1 MNLYFENKDTKIYND
16 DNLDVLKGLADNSIN
31 LIYCDILYNTGKKF
45 DDYDDDLGTPLEAME
60 WYRPRIE
67 QMKRV
72 LAEDGSI
79 YIHCNWR
86 IDSYIRVLMDEIFG
100 MKNFRNRIY
109 RKHSDTRVF
118 YENYDSQMD
127 VIFYYVKDR
136 YNFTF
141 NKMLGSKLYVVP
153 LVENGIVHNHSYRV
167 IYKNEATGKVF
178 DFNPYE
184 LTKHWLVSTK
194 EIVEMFNRDEIVF
207 IDGLPCAKTYE
218 IPIGN
223 LWDEDNMLDAYKRDR
238 KSMVYDTPKPEA
250 VLERVITVS
259 SNEGEIVADFFLG
272 GGTTAVVT
280 KKLNRKGIFC
290 DISEKACKVTI
301 QKLSDIK

>member
-100 MKNFRNRIY
+100 IKNFRNRVY

-127 VIFYYVKDR
+127 IILYYTKDR
-136 YNFTF
+136 HNFTF
-141 NKMLGSKLYVVP
+141 NKIVGNKLYVVP
-153 LVENGIVHNHSYRV
+153 LVENGIVDGSSNE
-167 IYKNEATGKVF
+167 IIIKNKETKETF
-178 DFNPYE
+178 KFNPFNVN
-184 LTKHWLVSTK
+184 KHWLVSYK
-194 EIVEMFNRDEIVF
+194 EI
-207 IDGLPCAKTYE
+207 C
-218 IPIGN
+218 
-223 LWDEDNMLDAYKRDR
+223 
-238 KSMVYDTPKPEA
+238 
-250 VLERVITVS
+250 
-259 SNEGEIVADFFLG
+259 
-272 GGTTAVVT
+272 
-280 KKLNRKGIFC
+280 
-290 DISEKACKVTI
+290 
-301 QKLSDIK
+301 